1 MTHPNVFT
9 VNPGWRIVLLDAG
22 LNPTNVLRRAGLPD
36 DLFGRE
42 KETLSS
48 EKYFDLWRAIEAE
61 ADDPTVSL
69 RLGSSVTMESFD
81 PPIFAAMCSPD
92 LNTALQR
99 LARHKRL
106 CAPMVMHVEVRQ
118 TETTLEL
125 EWLDESLEPPTSLIA
140 AELVFFVQLPR
151 MATRTRVEPLDIR
164 SPRPLEAQPAYD
176 EFFGVPV
183 QTGGRPR
190 ITYRAKDAAQPFLTA
205 NERMWEFFE
214 PQLRQRLSELD
225 ETATTAERVRGA
237 LLELL
242 PGGGASVTTV
252 ASRLA
257 VSTRTLQR
265 RLKDEGVSF
274 QSVVNSTREEL
285 ARHYLKSPGISGA
298 EISYLLGYEDPNS
311 FFRAFSSWTGE
322 TPEQARASMVAPN

>member
-1 MTHPNVFT
+1 MTHPNVYT

-22 LNPTNVLRRAGLPD
+22 LNPTNILRRAGLPD
-36 DLFGRE
+36 DLFGRK
-42 KETLSS
+42 KESLSP
-48 EKYFDLWRAIEAE
+48 EKYFGLWRAIEAE
-61 ADDPTVSL
+61 AGDPTVSL

-92 LNTALQR
+92 LNTALER

-106 CAPMVMHVEVRQ
+106 CAPMAMHVEIRHTV
-118 TETTLEL
+118 TSVEL
-125 EWLDESLEPPTSLIA
+125 EWLDDSLEPPTSLVA
-140 AELVFFVQLPR
+140 AELVFFVHLPR
-151 MATRTRVEPLDIR
+151 MATRTRIEPLDVR
-164 SPRPLEAQPAYD
+164 SPKPLEAQPAY
-176 EFFGVPV
+176 EEYIGVPM
-183 QTGGRPR
+183 QIGGRPR
-190 ITYRAKDAAQPFLTA
+190 ITYRAQDATLPFLTA
-205 NERMWEFFE
+205 NERMWEYFE

-225 ETATTAERVRGA
+225 EKASTADRVRGA

-252 ASRLA
+252 ANRLA

-285 ARHYLKSPGISGA
+285 ARHYLKNSRISGA

-322 TPEQARASMVAPN
+322 TPEKARASMVAPN